1 MPTSTD
7 ELVTLVTKAQQATN
21 NLDSELRRVAFERVL
36 DHLLS
41 NSAAADAA
49 RPNRQASRDVAGVAK
64 PDADGVLADT
74 QQRIDAIARY
84 FKISPEVVYHIF
96 DTSEE
101 DPKLVLSTKQL
112 AEAKAQATREITLL
126 VGGAL
131 TALGLQT
138 TTSQIREV
146 ADDYGK
152 LDSPNFMT
160 TLTNLEEI
168 SVLGKPRSPNRII
181 RMKVAGVEAAQA
193 VAGRIVS

>member
-1 MPTSTD
+1 M
-7 ELVTLVTKAQQATN
+7 
-21 NLDSELRRVAFERVL
+21 
-36 DHLLS
+36 
-41 NSAAADAA
+41 
-49 RPNRQASRDVAGVAK
+49 AK

-168 SVLGKPRSPNRII
+168 SVLGKPRSPNPDHTH
-181 RMKVAGVEAAQA
+181 E
-193 VAGRIVS
+193 GRWSRSCTGCCWAHRHLINSNEGRGKGDRLRQG